1 MVGMG
6 EDVLGGSARKR
17 HETLRPDLADP
28 AMAHGRTRDEGPLT
42 DHGHVSEYRDTRGTP
57 GYKLWA
63 RRLFSGED
71 YDLSKP
77 RSDLTFFQTLMG
89 THKLQ
94 AELAKQHLTPIDK
107 MSAHFRAGEESMRRI
122 LVAGGLASKKIASW
136 LDRKKDPERLGR
148 FDWSDMDKPD
158 SVLRGSVVRDG
169 DGRGDKGGDDFQA
182 YPRGPRGDR
191 AVAGEGK
198 TVVHGLSLAQRL
210 AIAAP
215 PKALPPPPKA
225 LPKPD
230 RGQDR

>member
-1 MVGMG
+1 MASIADDM
-6 EDVLGGSARKR
+6 LGGARKR
-17 HETLRPDLADP
+17 HETLRPELADP

-42 DHGHVSEYRDTRGTP
+42 DHGHVSEYRDTKGTAA
-57 GYKLWA
+57 YKLWA
-63 RRLFSGED
+63 RRLFNPD
-71 YDLSKP
+71 DFDLNKP

-94 AELAKQHLTPIDK
+94 AELAKQHLTPIDR
-107 MSAHFRAGEESMRRI
+107 MSAHFRAGEESMRRL

-136 LDRKKDPERLGR
+136 LDRKQDPDRLGR
-148 FDWSDMDKPD
+148 FDWNDMDKPD
-158 SVLRGSVVRDG
+158 LALNGKVVREG
-169 DGRGDKGGDDFQA
+169 EGRGDKDGDDVNA

-191 AVAGEGK
+191 AVTGEGK

-210 AIAAP
+210 ALAAP
-215 PKALPPPPKA
+215 PKALPPPAKL